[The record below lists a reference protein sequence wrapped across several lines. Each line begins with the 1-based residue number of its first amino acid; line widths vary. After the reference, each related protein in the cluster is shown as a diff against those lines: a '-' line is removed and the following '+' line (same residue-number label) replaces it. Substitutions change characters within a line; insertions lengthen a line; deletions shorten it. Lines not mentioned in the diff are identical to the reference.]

1 MTSRNVASSAL
12 VSGKALAGLATYA
25 GRSLV
30 GGRTNNEDGFVCAT
44 RCGLFAVADGMGGHN
59 AGEVASALALGQL
72 VAALRERRAP
82 QATRTHALVDAFG
95 TANRHVF
102 EAAHRNKAHA
112 GMGCT
117 LSAVLLASPS
127 LLVGAHVGDSRVYRL
142 RGSALVQLTRD
153 HAVPAMPNV
162 LTRAIGTDEAVDVDT
177 FTTRLASDDVF
188 LLCTDGVTNA
198 LSDRM
203 LARLLAGAHR
213 SPATAVEGILRAALP
228 TATDNVTAVVL
239 RIEGRS

>member
-1 MTSRNVASSAL
+1 MTSRKVASSAL

-25 GRSLV
+25 GRSLA

-59 AGEVASALALGQL
+59 AGEVASSLALGQL
-72 VAALRERRAP
+72 AAALRARRAP
-82 QATRTHALVDAFG
+82 QATRTQALVDAFG

-102 EAAHRNKAHA
+102 EAAQRNRAQA

-117 LSAVLLASPS
+117 LSAVLLAPP
-127 LLVGAHVGDSRVYRL
+127 LLLGAHVGDSRVYRL
-142 RGSALVQLTRD
+142 RGGALEQLTRD
-153 HAVPAMPNV
+153 HAVPAMPHV
-162 LTRAIGTDEAVDVDT
+162 LTRAIGTDEAVDVDPFMT
-177 FTTRLASDDVF
+177 PLALNDVV

-228 TATDNVTAVVL
+228 TAKDNLTAVVL